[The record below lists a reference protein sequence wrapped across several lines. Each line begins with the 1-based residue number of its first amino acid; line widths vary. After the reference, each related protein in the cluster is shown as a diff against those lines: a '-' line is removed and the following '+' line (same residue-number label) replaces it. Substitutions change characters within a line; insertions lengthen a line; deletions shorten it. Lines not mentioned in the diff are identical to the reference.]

1 MCALDVQAPSNVTAA
16 LQEGRLPPHTSLLAH
31 KATCFMTPR
40 ARAAPREVDRR
51 GTARGALRS
60 LSHVLAQDMT
70 LHTTKEAT

>member
-1 MCALDVQAPSNVTAA
+1 MCALDVRTCSNVTVA
-16 LQEGRLPPHTSLLAH
+16 LRESPLRPHSSPIAH
-31 KATCFMTPR
+31 KARCFTAPH

-51 GTARGALRS
+51 GTTKGALRS